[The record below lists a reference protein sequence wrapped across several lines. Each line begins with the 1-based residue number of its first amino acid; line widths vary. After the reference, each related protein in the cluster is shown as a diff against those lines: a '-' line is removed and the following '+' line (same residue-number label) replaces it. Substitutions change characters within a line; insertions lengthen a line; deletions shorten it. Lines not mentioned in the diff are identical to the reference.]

1 MTAAVPPPASK
12 SAWPLFFVAALSF
25 IPVVGIVFGGA
36 GATWGLVSSRRRALV
51 AALTAMTGA
60 LLNFGGMMLVG
71 MHNSGKTDT
80 TIDVRFTQRE
90 MLRVVAAIDDYH
102 VKQHSYPS
110 SLRLLQQRSML
121 SGKVVPTA
129 DMSARGFHFIP
140 REYQYVVA
148 PDGESYDL
156 VATGPDRV
164 IGTADDIRPVLPDSM
179 QAHSG
184 FRPRVAGA
192 HP

>member
-1 MTAAVPPPASK
+1 MTNAVPPVPK
-12 SAWPLFFVAALSF
+12 PAWPLFLVAALSF
-25 IPVVGIVFGGA
+25 IPVLGIFFGGA
-36 GATWGLVSSRRRALV
+36 GATWGLVSSRRRAIL
-51 AALTAMTGA
+51 AALIAMTGA
-60 LLNFGGMMLVG
+60 LLNLGGMMLVG
-71 MHNSGKTDT
+71 MHNVGKTDT
-80 TIDVRFTQRE
+80 AIDVKFTQRE

-102 VKQHSYPS
+102 AKQHSYPP
-110 SLRLLQQRSML
+110 SLRTLQQRSML
-121 SGKVVPTA
+121 SGKVVPTT
-129 DMSARGFHFIP
+129 DMSAGGFHLP
-140 REYQYVVA
+140 REYTYIVA

-184 FRPRVAGA
+184 FRPRVGGT

>member
-1 MTAAVPPPASK
+1 MTDAVPPPVPK
-12 SAWPLFFVAALSF
+12 PAWPLFLVAALSF
-25 IPVVGIVFGGA
+25 IPFVGIFFGGA
-36 GATWGLVSSRRRALV
+36 GATWGLISSRRRALL
-51 AALTAMTGA
+51 AATIAMTGA
-60 LLNFGGMMLVG
+60 LLNFGGMVLLG
-71 MHNSGKTDT
+71 MYSAGKTDT
-80 TIDVRFTQRE
+80 AIDAKFTQRE

-102 VKQHSYPS
+102 AKQHNYPS

-121 SGKVVPTA
+121 AGKVVPTT
-129 DMSARGFHFIP
+129 DMSAGGFHLP
-140 REYQYVVA
+140 REYYYVVA
-148 PDGESYDL
+148 LDGESYDL

-184 FRPRVAGA
+184 FRPQVAGV